1 MAAPADTNVQPSGPG
16 RREVAELSALAD
28 GTLDATRQAAVQ
40 ARIADSVELTTLY
53 ERERRVVDL
62 VHHARTATRAP
73 ATLRARIEAERG
85 RRRGVRLRPAFGGAL
100 VAGLAAI
107 VLTLVLVLPAGAPGA
122 PSVSQAAALALRGSV
137 APAPAADPADPIDK
151 LGRSVGHVYFPN
163 WASTLGWRAVG
174 QRVDQVNGRLAII
187 VYYERRGRQIAYT
200 VLAAPALSQ
209 PQALISRI
217 DGTELRTLR
226 RNGRLVVT
234 WRRAGHTCVLSGAG
248 VSASELQ
255 KLAAWTPAAT

>member
-1 MAAPADTNVQPSGPG
+1 
-16 RREVAELSALAD
+16 
-28 GTLDATRQAAVQ
+28 
-40 ARIADSVELTTLY
+40 
-53 ERERRVVDL
+53 VVDL